1 MYIMFILFYNGYIAR
16 QGNRQINKKNQTY
29 CSKVV
34 CCNKLSYDIV
44 HVLQKT
50 FEVVNYCHKVIC
62 CNKEVIASTY
72 LLQYV
77 EFIATRLFCC
87 VNLLSWSLLQRLVTT
102 FSSCNNTLLQ
112 RLCSYCNDFFHC
124 NRPFFLQHDLV
135 MYYFRSVQISLI
147 VEKIVEKQ
155 FLNYEQCTWNQ
166 IYCFFF
172 FFAFSILMGPV
183 NSVRDPRKMQT
194 HAVGRYPNS
203 HFVNHLFFFFSP
215 NYHCTFQQKANQM
228 LGIL

>member
-112 RLCSYCNDFFHC
+112 RLCSYCNDIFHC
-124 NRPFFLQHDLV
+124 NIPFFL
-135 MYYFRSVQISLI
+135 
-147 VEKIVEKQ
+147 
-155 FLNYEQCTWNQ
+155 
-166 IYCFFF
+166 
-172 FFAFSILMGPV
+172 
-183 NSVRDPRKMQT
+183 
-194 HAVGRYPNS
+194 
-203 HFVNHLFFFFSP
+203 
-215 NYHCTFQQKANQM
+215 
-228 LGIL
+228 